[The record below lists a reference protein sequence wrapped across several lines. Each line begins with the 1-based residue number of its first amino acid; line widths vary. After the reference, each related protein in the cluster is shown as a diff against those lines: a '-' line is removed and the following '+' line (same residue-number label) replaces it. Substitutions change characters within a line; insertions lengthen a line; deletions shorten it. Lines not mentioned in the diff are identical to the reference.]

1 MKREDF
7 IREKKNISREELIKI
22 AEDIRK
28 KIEKPFPVELE
39 EKFHSL
45 DNEVSCA
52 EEYVNTAFGN
62 THIFVIRPK
71 AVAADEII
79 PVVINVH
86 GGGWTLHHHE
96 RDSYFGKRIAVKT
109 GCMVIDVD
117 YVLAPEYPY
126 PAAIEEIEAFLDIL
140 PDKLDEWKG
149 NPDKVIF
156 CGQSAG
162 GNLLGAVSQR
172 KKYNSGIK
180 VIAQI
185 LCYLPAD
192 NYNNHYGNDELSEKE
207 ICNEYYGFFYNR
219 TFEERKNSDVS
230 LVFATSDDLTGVPP
244 TDILVGG
251 QDKLM
256 SEGVNYYN
264 VLKAAGIKATCK
276 CFENSH
282 HSFLV
287 NLIDEWE
294 EGEKYVV
301 SLIKEHLLF
310 QG

>member
-1 MKREDF
+1 MKREEF
-7 IREKKNISREELIKI
+7 IREKKDISREELIKI

-28 KIEKPFPVELE
+28 QIEKPFPPELE
-39 EKFHSL
+39 EKFRSL
-45 DNEVSCA
+45 DNEVSCR
-52 EEYVNTAFGN
+52 EEYVDTAFGH
-62 THIFVIRPK
+62 THIFVVRPGMIS
-71 AVAADEII
+71 ADEII

-96 RDSYFGKRIAVKT
+96 RDLYFSKRIAVKT

-126 PAAIEEIEAFLDIL
+126 PAAIEEIEAFLDVL
-140 PDKLDEWKG
+140 PDKLEKWKG
-149 NPDKVIF
+149 DPEKVIF

-172 KKYNSGIK
+172 KKYSSDIK

-192 NYNNHYGNDELSEKE
+192 NYNNHYGDEELSEKE
-207 ICNEYYGFFYNR
+207 ISNEYYGFFYNR
-219 TFEERKNSDVS
+219 TFDERKNSDVS
-230 LVFATSDDLTGVPP
+230 LVFATAADLAEVPP

-256 SEGVNYYN
+256 PEGVKYYN
-264 VLKAAGIKATCK
+264 VLKDAGVKATCK
-276 CFENSH
+276 CFQNSH

-287 NLIDEWE
+287 NLKDEWE

-301 SLIKEHLLF
+301 SLIKEYCG
-310 QG
+310 QN

>member
-1 MKREDF
+1 MKREEF
-7 IREKKNISREELIKI
+7 IREKKDISREELLKI
-22 AEDIRK
+22 AEDIRHK
-28 KIEKPFPVELE
+28 TEKPFPEELE
-39 EKFHSL
+39 KKFHSL
-45 DNEVSCA
+45 DREVLCK

-62 THIFVIRPK
+62 THIFIIRPGN
-71 AVAADEII
+71 VAPDEIT

-96 RDSYFGKRIAVKT
+96 RDLYFGKRIAVKT
-109 GCMVIDVD
+109 GCMVIDID

-140 PDKLDEWKG
+140 PDKLEEWRG
-149 NPDKVIF
+149 NPDKIIF

-172 KKYNSGIK
+172 KKYSRKIN

-192 NYNNHYGNDELSEKE
+192 NYNNHYGNEDLSEKE
-207 ICNEYYGFFYNR
+207 ICNEYYGFFYNKSL
-219 TFEERKNSDVS
+219 EERKNSDVS
-230 LVFATSDDLTGVPP
+230 LVFATTDELAELPP

-256 SEGVNYYN
+256 PEGVQYYN
-264 VLKAAGIKATCK
+264 VLKDAGVKATCK
-276 CFENSH
+276 CFERSH

-287 NLIDEWE
+287 NLMDEWE
-294 EGEKYVV
+294 EGEAYVV
-301 SLIKEHLLF
+301 SLIKSHLECV
-310 QG
+310 